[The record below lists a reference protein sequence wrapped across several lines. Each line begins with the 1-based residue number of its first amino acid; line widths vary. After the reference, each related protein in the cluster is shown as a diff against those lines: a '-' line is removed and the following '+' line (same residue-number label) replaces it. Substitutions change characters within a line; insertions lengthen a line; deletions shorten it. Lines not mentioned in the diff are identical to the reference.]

1 MDNRNLDKALEI
13 VSKLII
19 GEEVQRNRG
28 NNIALYE
35 DYTSSGEVYELVQA
49 ITKKMNL
56 SLYEYNSGLY
66 LTAGENNKVFGF
78 NNEELKRILGVKRNR
93 ELYLCYFIIY
103 NIITRFYSDS
113 DTYTYVE
120 YVRLEDII
128 NSVDSSLSNIITNLE
143 VYILNE
149 VEENSFKAIALIWE
163 DMPILSGEDN
173 IQTRAG
179 RNSKAGLVKVI
190 FNFLLSQDL
199 FIEAEERYYP
209 KERLKALTEN
219 YFREHGSRLHEILS
233 GKGEL

>member
-1 MDNRNLDKALEI
+1 LDKALEI

>member
-1 MDNRNLDKALEI
+1 VDNRNLDKALEI

>member
-1 MDNRNLDKALEI
+1 VDNRNLDKALDI

-19 GEEVQRNRG
+19 GENIHHSQG

-35 DYTSSGEVYELVQA
+35 EYTSSGEVYELVQV

-78 NNEELKRILGVKRNR
+78 NNEELKKILGIKRNR

-103 NIITRFYSDS
+103 NIITRFYNDS

-120 YVRLEDII
+120 YVRIEDII
-128 NSVDSSLSNIITNLE
+128 HSVDSSLSNIIMNLE

-149 VEENSFKAIALIWE
+149 VEENSFKAISLIWE

-173 IQTRAG
+173 IQTRAA
-179 RNSKAGLVKVI
+179 RNSKAGLVKVV

>member
-1 MDNRNLDKALEI
+1 MDNRNLDKALDI

-19 GEEVQRNRG
+19 GENIHHSQG

-35 DYTSSGEVYELVQA
+35 EYTSSGEVYELVQV

-78 NNEELKRILGVKRNR
+78 NNEELKKILGIKRNR

-103 NIITRFYSDS
+103 NIITRFYNDS

-120 YVRLEDII
+120 YVRIEDII
-128 NSVDSSLSNIITNLE
+128 HSVDSSLSNIIMNLE

-149 VEENSFKAIALIWE
+149 VEENSFKAISLIWE

-173 IQTRAG
+173 IQTRAA
-179 RNSKAGLVKVI
+179 RNSKAGLVKVV